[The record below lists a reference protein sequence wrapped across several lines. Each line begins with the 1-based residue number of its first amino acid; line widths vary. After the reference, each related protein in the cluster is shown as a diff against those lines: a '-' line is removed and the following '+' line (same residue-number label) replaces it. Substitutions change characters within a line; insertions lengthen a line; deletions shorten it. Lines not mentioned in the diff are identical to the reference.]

1 MANMTDQTVVDWILQ
16 AFFTASASAT
26 FTPGTGGGSA
36 RTITPPFH
44 LRLDTAQG
52 SNTSA
57 ATEATSGNCPGYT
70 ALGSS
75 LGSSAFGTPSAG
87 SQTNN
92 NSVSWNATGSWT
104 TIVSCEVWDTAGTP
118 IRYLQGA
125 LSSSITGVANGD
137 TVQFAAGS
145 ITVNASAW

>member
-1 MANMTDQTVVDWILQ
+1 VANMSDQTWVNWLLT
-16 AFFTASASAT
+16 AFFTSSTTVT
-26 FTPGTGGGSA
+26 FTPGTSGGSA
-36 RTITPPFH
+36 RIITPPFH

-75 LGSSAFGTPSAG
+75 LGSSAFAAASGGQA
-87 SQTNN
+87 TNN
-92 NSVSWNATGSWT
+92 NAVSWSATGTWT
-104 TIVSCEVWDTAGTP
+104 AIPSIEIWDTAATP

-125 LSSSITGVANGD
+125 LTSSITGVSNGD
-137 TVQFAAGS
+137 TVQFAVGS
-145 ITVNASAW
+145 ITINSSAW